1 MLQNQIK
8 TATIHDSTDTFLL
21 KDDTLRLLKEE
32 FRRCPKF
39 SEHFVKCRYFCEELL
54 AMEEVARRA
63 REVVRGGESGSGG
76 KKGFVGLVDNIRL
89 MQGSGVEYFDMD

>member
-1 MLQNQIK
+1 
-8 TATIHDSTDTFLL
+8 
-21 KDDTLRLLKEE
+21 
-32 FRRCPKF
+32 
-39 SEHFVKCRYFCEELL
+39 
-54 AMEEVARRA
+54 MEEVARRA